1 MINPYQLTISKIFF
15 GLLNFCALEKNY
27 IKNRTVIMKRIL
39 ITSALPYI
47 NGIKHLGNLV
57 GSQLPADVYAR
68 FMRAKGHEVAF
79 ICATDEH
86 GTPAELAAIDN
97 NTSTEEY
104 CEKMWQVQKDLS
116 EKFFLSFDF
125 FGRSSSPSNHEL
137 TKQFALQLNKNGLL
151 KRVEEKQLFSKEDNR
166 FLPDRYV
173 IGTCPECSYERARG
187 DQCENCTRQLEA
199 SELINPRS
207 VLSGSKNLEL
217 IKTDHLYLMQSKLKD
232 KLLAW
237 IESKNNWPIITTSI
251 AKKWLLDGEGLQDRS
266 ITRDLKWGIAVEKD
280 GRPWEGM
287 ENKVFYVWFDAPIAY
302 IASTLDWATSKK
314 QHPEYWKTWWLDDH
328 GAKDV
333 HYVQFMAKDNI
344 PFHTLSF
351 PATLLGAK
359 QSWKLVDYI
368 KGFNWLTYEGGK
380 FSTSQ
385 KRGVFMNQAI
395 DLFPSDYWRWWLL
408 SNAPENADS
417 DFTWTSF
424 QSCIN
429 KDLADVLG
437 NFVSR
442 LAKFAASKFGEA
454 IPKGSKYTNEEFE
467 AISEIEKI
475 FKDYNDAMTKIE
487 IRKAT
492 SHLRKIWSKGNEYLQ
507 RSQPWMKIKTN
518 EAEAAKIVRFGF
530 NLMLFYSEISEP
542 FIPET
547 CLKIKSCVGKSKDSV
562 EWSFFKDDFETI
574 FERVKFG
581 AKFKPLQNLFKK
593 IDNKEA
599 LDLEK
604 RFAGTDD

>member
-1 MINPYQLTISKIFF
+1 MF
-15 GLLNFCALEKNY
+15 GHVHLCTLKKTKLRIIDNQ
-27 IKNRTVIMKRIL
+27 MKRIL

-57 GSQLPADVYAR
+57 GSQLPADLYAR

-86 GTPAELAAIDN
+86 GTPAELAAIEN
-97 NTSTEEY
+97 KTSTDEY
-104 CEKMWQVQKDLS
+104 CRKMWQTQKELS

-137 TKQFALQLNKNGLL
+137 TKSFALNLDKNGLL
-151 KRVEEKQLFSKEDNR
+151 KIVEEKQLYSKEEKR

-173 IGTCPECSYERARG
+173 IGTCPECSYEKARG

-199 SELINPRS
+199 SELINPSS

-217 IKTDHLYLMQSKLKD
+217 IKTKHLYLMQSKLKE
-232 KLLAW
+232 KLWAW
-237 IESKNNWPIITTSI
+237 VESNKHWPILTTSI
-251 AKKWLLDGEGLQDRS
+251 AKKWLMDGDGLQDRS
-266 ITRDLKWGIAVEKD
+266 ITRDLSWGIPVEKD
-280 GRPWEGM
+280 GKPWKEM

-302 IASTLDWATSKK
+302 ISSTIDWANDTKK
-314 QHPEYWKTWWLDDH
+314 HSDFWKSWWLNDH
-328 GAKDV
+328 GAEDV

-351 PATLLGAK
+351 PATLLGAD

-368 KGFNWLTYEGGK
+368 KGFNWLTYDGGK

-395 DLFPSDYWRWWLL
+395 DLFPSDCWRWWLL
-408 SNAPENADS
+408 SNAPETSDA
-417 DFTWTSF
+417 DFTWRSF
-424 QSCIN
+424 QACIN

-442 LAKFAASKFGEA
+442 LTKFSLSKFGTT
-454 IPKGSKYTNEEFE
+454 IPVGAQYTEEEFHT
-467 AISEIEKI
+467 INEIEKV
-475 FKDYNDAMTKIE
+475 FTMYDDAMSRIE
-487 IRKAT
+487 IRKAA
-492 SHLRKIWSKGNEYLQ
+492 SHLRKIWSIGNEYLQ
-507 RSQPWMKIKTN
+507 RSQPWVKIKTN
-518 EAEAAKIVRFGF
+518 EAEAAKVLRFGF
-530 NLMLFYSEISEP
+530 NLMLFFSQISEP

-547 CLKIKSCVGKSKDSV
+547 SSKIKSCLGKSNDKIQ
-562 EWSFFKDDFETI
+562 WNSFKEDFASIFKKIEFGDDFEPI
-574 FERVKFG
+574 D
-581 AKFKPLQNLFKK
+581 NLFTK
-593 IDNKEA
+593 ISDGEA
-599 LDLEK
+599 QELEK
-604 RFAGTDD
+604 RFAGVND

>member
-1 MINPYQLTISKIFF
+1 
-15 GLLNFCALEKNY
+15 
-27 IKNRTVIMKRIL
+27 MKRIL

-57 GSQLPADVYAR
+57 GSQLPADLYAR
-68 FMRAKGHEVAF
+68 YKRAKGHEVAF

-86 GTPAELAAIDN
+86 GTPAELAAIEKK
-97 NTSTEEY
+97 TSTEEY
-104 CEKMWQVQKDLS
+104 CRGMWQIQKTLS
-116 EKFFLSFDF
+116 ERFFLSFDF

-137 TKQFALQLNKNGLL
+137 TKLFAVNLDKNDLL
-151 KRVEEKQLFSKEDNR
+151 KRVEERQLFSREDKR

-173 IGTCPECSYERARG
+173 VGTCPECSYEGARG

-199 SELINPRS
+199 SELISPRS
-207 VLSGSKNLEL
+207 VLSGSKDLEL
-217 IKTDHLYLMQSKLKD
+217 IKTEHLYLMQSKLKD
-232 KLLAW
+232 QLLAW
-237 IESKNNWPIITTSI
+237 IESNKNWPILTTSI
-251 AKKWLLDGEGLQDRS
+251 AKKWLIDGDGLKDRS
-266 ITRDLKWGIAVEKD
+266 ITRDLNWGIPVEKE
-280 GRPWEGM
+280 GQPWEGM

-302 IASTLDWATSKK
+302 ISSTIDWAASKK
-314 QHPEYWKTWWLDDH
+314 MHSDYWKSWWLNDH

-351 PATLLGAK
+351 PATLLGAN

-368 KGFNWLTYEGGK
+368 KGFNWLTYDGGK

-385 KRGVFMNQAI
+385 KRGVFMDQAL

-408 SNAPENADS
+408 SNAPETSDA

-442 LAKFAASKFGEA
+442 LTKFAL
-454 IPKGSKYTNEEFE
+454 SKYGKTIPEGKKYTQHEFDTV
-467 AISEIEKI
+467 SEIETI
-475 FKDYNDAMTKIE
+475 FESYDEAMTKIE
-487 IRKAT
+487 IRKAA
-492 SHLRKIWSKGNEYLQ
+492 SHLRKIWSIGNEYLQ
-507 RSQPWMKIKTN
+507 RSQPWMIIKTD
-518 EAEAAKIVRFGF
+518 EAEAAKAIRFAF
-530 NLMLFYSEISEP
+530 NLMLFFSEISEP

-547 CLKIKSCVGKSKDSV
+547 ATKIKTCLGKSEAKIQWPSLG
-562 EWSFFKDDFETI
+562 ENFASI
-574 FERVKFG
+574 FEKVEVGEKFN
-581 AKFKPLQNLFKK
+581 PIENLFTK
-593 IDNKEA
+593 IEDGQANS
-599 LDLEK
+599 LEK
-604 RFAGTDD
+604 QFAGN

>member
-1 MINPYQLTISKIFF
+1 
-15 GLLNFCALEKNY
+15 
-27 IKNRTVIMKRIL
+27 MKRIL

-57 GSQLPADVYAR
+57 GSQLPADLYAR
-68 FMRAKGHEVAF
+68 YKRAKGHEVAF

-86 GTPAELAAIDN
+86 GTPAELAAIEN
-97 NTSTEEY
+97 QTSTEEY
-104 CEKMWQVQKDLS
+104 CRGMWQIQKSLS
-116 EKFFLSFDF
+116 EQFFLSFDF

-137 TKQFALQLNKNGLL
+137 TKLFAVNLDKNDLL
-151 KRVEEKQLFSKEDNR
+151 KRVEERQLFSREDKR

-173 IGTCPECSYERARG
+173 VGTCPECSYEGARG
-187 DQCENCTRQLEA
+187 DQCENCTRQLDA
-199 SELINPRS
+199 SELISPRS
-207 VLSGSKNLEL
+207 VLSGSKDLEL
-217 IKTDHLYLMQSKLKD
+217 IKTEHLYLMQSKLKD
-232 KLLAW
+232 QLLAW
-237 IESKNNWPIITTSI
+237 IASNKSWPILTTSI
-251 AKKWLLDGEGLQDRS
+251 AKKWLIDGDGLKDRS
-266 ITRDLKWGIAVEKD
+266 ITRDLNWGIPVEKE

-302 IASTLDWATSKK
+302 ISSTIDWAASKK
-314 QHPEYWKTWWLDDH
+314 MHSDYWKSWWLNDH

-333 HYVQFMAKDNI
+333 YYVQFMAKDNI

-351 PATLLGAK
+351 PATLLGAN

-385 KRGVFMNQAI
+385 KRGVFMDQAL

-408 SNAPENADS
+408 SNAPETSDA

-442 LAKFAASKFGEA
+442 LTKFAL
-454 IPKGSKYTNEEFE
+454 SKYGKKIPEGKKYTQHEFDTVL
-467 AISEIEKI
+467 EIEKI
-475 FKDYNDAMTKIE
+475 FKNYDEAMTKIE
-487 IRKAT
+487 IRKAA
-492 SHLRKIWSKGNEYLQ
+492 SHLRKIWSIGNEYLQ
-507 RSQPWMKIKTN
+507 RSQPWMIIKTD
-518 EAEAAKIVRFGF
+518 EAEAAKAIRFAF
-530 NLMLFYSEISEP
+530 NLMLFFSDISEP

-547 CLKIKSCVGKSKDSV
+547 ATKIKNCLGKSEDKIQWPSL
-562 EWSFFKDDFETI
+562 EENFTSI
-574 FERVKFG
+574 FEKVEVGQEFN
-581 AKFKPLQNLFKK
+581 PIENLFTK
-593 IDNKEA
+593 IEDDKTMS
-599 LDLEK
+599 LEK
-604 RFAGTDD
+604 KFAGNQM

>member
-1 MINPYQLTISKIFF
+1 
-15 GLLNFCALEKNY
+15 
-27 IKNRTVIMKRIL
+27 MKRIL

-57 GSQLPADVYAR
+57 GSQLPADLYAR
-68 FMRAKGHEVAF
+68 YKRAKGHEVAF

-86 GTPAELAAIDN
+86 GTPAELAAIEKQ
-97 NTSTEEY
+97 TSTEEY
-104 CEKMWQVQKDLS
+104 CRGMWQIQKNLS
-116 EKFFLSFDF
+116 ERFFLSFDF

-137 TKQFALQLNKNGLL
+137 TKLFAVNLDKNHLL
-151 KRVEEKQLFSKEDNR
+151 KRVEERQLFSRKDKR

-173 IGTCPECSYERARG
+173 VGTCPECSYEGARG

-199 SELINPRS
+199 SELISPRS
-207 VLSGSKNLEL
+207 VLSGSKDLEL
-217 IKTDHLYLMQSKLKD
+217 IKTEHLYLMQSKLKD
-232 KLLAW
+232 QLLAW
-237 IESKNNWPIITTSI
+237 IESNKNWPILTTSI
-251 AKKWLLDGEGLQDRS
+251 AKKWLIDGDGLKDRS
-266 ITRDLKWGIAVEKD
+266 ITRDLNWGIPVERE

-302 IASTLDWATSKK
+302 ISSTIDWAASKK
-314 QHPEYWKTWWLDDH
+314 MHSDYWKSWWLNDH

-351 PATLLGAK
+351 PATLIGAN

-368 KGFNWLTYEGGK
+368 KGFNWLTYDGGK

-385 KRGVFMNQAI
+385 KRGVFMDQAL

-408 SNAPENADS
+408 SNAPETSDA

-442 LAKFAASKFGEA
+442 LTKFAL
-454 IPKGSKYTNEEFE
+454 SKYGKTIPEGKKYTQHEFDT
-467 AISEIEKI
+467 ISEIEKI
-475 FKDYNDAMTKIE
+475 FESYDEAMTKIE
-487 IRKAT
+487 IRKAA
-492 SHLRKIWSKGNEYLQ
+492 SHLRKIWSIGNEYLQ
-507 RSQPWMKIKTN
+507 RSQPWMIIKTD
-518 EAEAAKIVRFGF
+518 EAEAAKAIRFAF
-530 NLMLFYSEISEP
+530 NLMLFFSEISEP

-547 CLKIKSCVGKSKDSV
+547 ATKIKTCLGKSEAKIQWPFLGENFTS
-562 EWSFFKDDFETI
+562 I
-574 FERVKFG
+574 FEKVKVGEEFS
-581 AKFKPLQNLFKK
+581 PIENLFTK
-593 IDNKEA
+593 IEDGQANS
-599 LDLEK
+599 LEK
-604 RFAGTDD
+604 QFAGNE

>member
-1 MINPYQLTISKIFF
+1 
-15 GLLNFCALEKNY
+15 
-27 IKNRTVIMKRIL
+27 MKRIL

-57 GSQLPADVYAR
+57 GSQLPADLYAR
-68 FMRAKGHEVAF
+68 YKRAKGHEVAF

-86 GTPAELAAIDN
+86 GTPAELAAIEN
-97 NTSTEEY
+97 KTSTEEY
-104 CEKMWQVQKDLS
+104 CRGMWQIQKSLS
-116 EKFFLSFDF
+116 EQFFLSFDF

-137 TKQFALQLNKNGLL
+137 TKLFAVNLDKNDLL
-151 KRVEEKQLFSKEDNR
+151 KRVEERQLFSREDKR

-173 IGTCPECSYERARG
+173 VGTCPECSYEGARG
-187 DQCENCTRQLEA
+187 DQCENCTRQLDA
-199 SELINPRS
+199 SELISPRS
-207 VLSGSKNLEL
+207 VLSGSKDLEL
-217 IKTDHLYLMQSKLKD
+217 IKTEHLYLMQSKLKD
-232 KLLAW
+232 QLLAW
-237 IESKNNWPIITTSI
+237 IASNKNWPILTTSI
-251 AKKWLLDGEGLQDRS
+251 AKKWLIDGDGLKDRS
-266 ITRDLKWGIAVEKD
+266 ITRDLNWGIPVEKE

-302 IASTLDWATSKK
+302 ISSTIDWAASKK
-314 QHPEYWKTWWLDDH
+314 MHSDYWKSWWLNDH

-333 HYVQFMAKDNI
+333 YYVQFMAKDNI

-351 PATLLGAK
+351 PATLLGAN

-385 KRGVFMNQAI
+385 KRGVFMDQAL

-408 SNAPENADS
+408 SNAPETSDA

-442 LAKFAASKFGEA
+442 LTKFVL
-454 IPKGSKYTNEEFE
+454 SKYGKKIPEGKKYTQLEFDTVL
-467 AISEIEKI
+467 EIEKI
-475 FKDYNDAMTKIE
+475 FKNYDEAMTKIE
-487 IRKAT
+487 IRKAA
-492 SHLRKIWSKGNEYLQ
+492 SHLRKIWSIGNEYLQ
-507 RSQPWMKIKTN
+507 RSQPWMIIKTD
-518 EAEAAKIVRFGF
+518 EAEAAKAIRFAF
-530 NLMLFYSEISEP
+530 NLMLFFSDISEP

-547 CLKIKSCVGKSKDSV
+547 ATKIKNCLGKSEDKIQWPSL
-562 EWSFFKDDFETI
+562 EENFISI
-574 FERVKFG
+574 FEKVEVGQEFN
-581 AKFKPLQNLFKK
+581 PVENLFTK
-593 IDNKEA
+593 IEDAETVG
-599 LDLEK
+599 LEK
-604 RFAGTDD
+604 KFAGNQ

>member
-1 MINPYQLTISKIFF
+1 
-15 GLLNFCALEKNY
+15 
-27 IKNRTVIMKRIL
+27 MKRIL

-57 GSQLPADVYAR
+57 GSQLPADLYAR
-68 FMRAKGHEVAF
+68 YKRAKGHEVAF

-86 GTPAELAAIDN
+86 GTPAELAAIEN
-97 NTSTEEY
+97 QTSTEEY
-104 CEKMWQVQKDLS
+104 CRGMWQIQKSLS
-116 EKFFLSFDF
+116 EQFFLSFDF

-137 TKQFALQLNKNGLL
+137 TKLFAVNLDKNDLL
-151 KRVEEKQLFSKEDNR
+151 KRVEERQLFSREDKR

-173 IGTCPECSYERARG
+173 VGTCPECSYEGARG
-187 DQCENCTRQLEA
+187 DQCENCTRQLDA
-199 SELINPRS
+199 SELISPRS
-207 VLSGSKNLEL
+207 VLSGSKDLEL
-217 IKTDHLYLMQSKLKD
+217 IKTEHLYLMQSKLKD
-232 KLLAW
+232 QLLAW
-237 IESKNNWPIITTSI
+237 IASNKNWPILTTSI
-251 AKKWLLDGEGLQDRS
+251 AKKWLIDGDGLKDRS
-266 ITRDLKWGIAVEKD
+266 ITRDLNWGIPVEKE

-302 IASTLDWATSKK
+302 ISSTIDWAASKK
-314 QHPEYWKTWWLDDH
+314 MHSDYWKSWWLNDH

-333 HYVQFMAKDNI
+333 YYVQFMAKDNI

-351 PATLLGAK
+351 PATLLGAN

-385 KRGVFMNQAI
+385 KRGVFMDQAL

-408 SNAPENADS
+408 SNAPETSDA

-442 LAKFAASKFGEA
+442 LTKFAL
-454 IPKGSKYTNEEFE
+454 SKYGKKIPEGKKYTQLEFDTVL
-467 AISEIEKI
+467 EIEKI
-475 FKDYNDAMTKIE
+475 FKNYDEAMTKIE
-487 IRKAT
+487 IRKAA
-492 SHLRKIWSKGNEYLQ
+492 SHLRKIWSIGNEYLQ
-507 RSQPWMKIKTN
+507 RSQPWMIIKTD
-518 EAEAAKIVRFGF
+518 EAEAAKAIRFAF
-530 NLMLFYSEISEP
+530 NLMLFFSDISEP

-547 CLKIKSCVGKSKDSV
+547 ATKIKNCLGKSEDKIQWPSL
-562 EWSFFKDDFETI
+562 EENFISI
-574 FERVKFG
+574 FEKVEVGQEFN
-581 AKFKPLQNLFKK
+581 PIENLFTK
-593 IDNKEA
+593 IEDGEA
-599 LDLEK
+599 MSLEK
-604 RFAGTDD
+604 KFAGNQ

>member
-1 MINPYQLTISKIFF
+1 
-15 GLLNFCALEKNY
+15 
-27 IKNRTVIMKRIL
+27 MKRIL

-57 GSQLPADVYAR
+57 GSQLPADLYAR
-68 FMRAKGHEVAF
+68 YKRAKGHEVAF

-86 GTPAELAAIDN
+86 GTPAELAAIEKQI
-97 NTSTEEY
+97 STEEY
-104 CEKMWQVQKDLS
+104 CRGMWQIQKSLS
-116 EKFFLSFDF
+116 EQFFLSFDF

-137 TKQFALQLNKNGLL
+137 TKLFAVNLDKNDLL
-151 KRVEEKQLFSKEDNR
+151 KRVEERQLFSREDKR

-173 IGTCPECSYERARG
+173 VGICPECSYEGARG
-187 DQCENCTRQLEA
+187 DQCENCTRQLDA
-199 SELINPRS
+199 SELISPRS
-207 VLSGSKNLEL
+207 VLSGSKDLEL
-217 IKTDHLYLMQSKLKD
+217 IKTEHLYLMQSKLKD
-232 KLLAW
+232 QLLAW
-237 IESKNNWPIITTSI
+237 IASNKNWPILITSI
-251 AKKWLLDGEGLQDRS
+251 AKKWLIDGDGLKDRS
-266 ITRDLKWGIAVEKD
+266 ITRDLSWGIPVEKE

-302 IASTLDWATSKK
+302 ISSTIDWAASKK
-314 QHPEYWKTWWLDDH
+314 MHSDYWKSWWLNDH

-333 HYVQFMAKDNI
+333 YYVQFMAKDNI

-351 PATLLGAK
+351 PATLLGAN

-385 KRGVFMNQAI
+385 KRGVFMDQAL

-408 SNAPENADS
+408 SNAPETSDA

-442 LAKFAASKFGEA
+442 LTKFVL
-454 IPKGSKYTNEEFE
+454 SKYGKKIPEGKKYTQHEFDTVL
-467 AISEIEKI
+467 EIEKI
-475 FKDYNDAMTKIE
+475 FKNYDEAMTKIE
-487 IRKAT
+487 IRKAA
-492 SHLRKIWSKGNEYLQ
+492 SHLRKIWSIGNEYLQ
-507 RSQPWMKIKTN
+507 RSQPWMVIKTD
-518 EAEAAKIVRFGF
+518 EAEAAKAIRFAF
-530 NLMLFYSEISEP
+530 NLMLFFSDISEP

-547 CLKIKSCVGKSKDSV
+547 ATKIKNCLGNSADKIQWPSLEENFTS
-562 EWSFFKDDFETI
+562 I
-574 FERVKFG
+574 FEKVEVGQEFN
-581 AKFKPLQNLFKK
+581 PIENLFTK
-593 IDNKEA
+593 IEDGETVS
-599 LDLEK
+599 LEK
-604 RFAGTDD
+604 KFAGNQ

>member
-1 MINPYQLTISKIFF
+1 
-15 GLLNFCALEKNY
+15 
-27 IKNRTVIMKRIL
+27 MKRIL

-57 GSQLPADVYAR
+57 GSQLPADLYAR
-68 FMRAKGHEVAF
+68 YMRAKGHEVAF

-86 GTPAELAAIDN
+86 GTPAELAAIEN
-97 NTSTEEY
+97 QTSTEEY
-104 CEKMWQVQKDLS
+104 CREMWQVQRDLS
-116 EKFFLSFDF
+116 ERFFLSFDF
-125 FGRSSSPSNHEL
+125 FGRSSSTSNHEL
-137 TKQFALQLNKNGLL
+137 TKMFALNLDKNGLL
-151 KRVEEKQLFSKEDNR
+151 KTVEERQLYSKEDKR

-207 VLSGSKNLEL
+207 ALSGSKKLEL
-217 IKTDHLYLMQSKLKD
+217 VKTNHLYLMQSKLKD
-232 KLLAW
+232 RLLAW
-237 IESKNNWPIITTSI
+237 IESNKNWPILTTSI
-251 AKKWLLDGEGLQDRS
+251 AKKWLMDGEGLQDRS
-266 ITRDLKWGIAVEKD
+266 ITRDLDWGIPVEKD

-302 IASTLDWATSKK
+302 ISSTIDWATSKK
-314 QHPEYWKTWWLDDH
+314 ESPDYWKSWWLNEH
-328 GAKDV
+328 GARDV

-351 PATLLGAK
+351 PATLLGAN

-385 KRGVFMNQAI
+385 KRGVFMNQAL

-408 SNAPENADS
+408 SNAPETSDS
-417 DFTWTSF
+417 DFTWKSF

-442 LAKFAASKFGEA
+442 LTKFTLSKFGKA
-454 IPKGSKYTNEEFE
+454 LPKGMQYTQEEFDT
-467 AISEIEKI
+467 ISEIEKT
-475 FKDYNDAMTKIE
+475 FKNYDDAMTKIE

-492 SHLRKIWSKGNEYLQ
+492 SHLRKIWSIGNEYLQ
-507 RSQPWMKIKTN
+507 RTQPWMVIKTD
-518 EAEAAKIVRFGF
+518 EAKAAKIVRFGF
-530 NLMLFYSEISEP
+530 NLMLFFSEISEP

-547 CLKIKSCVGKSKDSV
+547 TIKIKNCLDKSLDQV
-562 EWSFFKDDFETI
+562 QWACFKRNFSSI
-574 FERVKFG
+574 FERVEIG
-581 AKFKPLQNLFKK
+581 DEFKPIENLFKK
-593 IDNKEA
+593 IEDSHA
-599 LDLEK
+599 QDLEK
-604 RFAGTDD
+604 RFRGTDN

>member
-1 MINPYQLTISKIFF
+1 
-15 GLLNFCALEKNY
+15 
-27 IKNRTVIMKRIL
+27 MKRIL

-57 GSQLPADVYAR
+57 GSQLPADLYAR
-68 FMRAKGHEVAF
+68 YKRAKGHEVAF

-86 GTPAELAAIDN
+86 GTPAELAAIEN
-97 NTSTEEY
+97 QTSTEEY
-104 CEKMWQVQKDLS
+104 CRGMWQIQKSLS
-116 EKFFLSFDF
+116 EQFFLSFDF

-137 TKQFALQLNKNGLL
+137 TKLFAVNLDKNDLL
-151 KRVEEKQLFSKEDNR
+151 KRVEERQLFSREDKR

-173 IGTCPECSYERARG
+173 VGTCPECSYEGARG
-187 DQCENCTRQLEA
+187 DQCENCTRQLDA
-199 SELINPRS
+199 SELISPRS
-207 VLSGSKNLEL
+207 VLSGSKDLEL
-217 IKTDHLYLMQSKLKD
+217 IKTEHLYLMQSKLKD
-232 KLLAW
+232 QLLAW
-237 IESKNNWPIITTSI
+237 IESKKNWPILITSI
-251 AKKWLLDGEGLQDRS
+251 AKKWLIDGDGLKDRS
-266 ITRDLKWGIAVEKD
+266 ITRDLNWGIPVEKE

-302 IASTLDWATSKK
+302 ISSTIDWAASKK
-314 QHPEYWKTWWLDDH
+314 MHSDYWKSWWLNDQ

-333 HYVQFMAKDNI
+333 YYVQFMAKDNI

-351 PATLLGAK
+351 PATLLGAN

-385 KRGVFMNQAI
+385 KRGVFMDQAL

-408 SNAPENADS
+408 SNAPETSDA

-442 LAKFAASKFGEA
+442 LTKFAL
-454 IPKGSKYTNEEFE
+454 SKYGKKIPEGKKYTQHEFDTVL
-467 AISEIEKI
+467 EIEKI
-475 FKDYNDAMTKIE
+475 FKNYDEAMTKIE
-487 IRKAT
+487 IRKAA
-492 SHLRKIWSKGNEYLQ
+492 SHLRKIWSIGNEYLQ
-507 RSQPWMKIKTN
+507 RSQPWMIIKTD
-518 EAEAAKIVRFGF
+518 EAEAAKAIRFAF
-530 NLMLFYSEISEP
+530 NLMLFFSDISEP

-547 CLKIKSCVGKSKDSV
+547 ATKIKNCLGKSEDKIQWPSL
-562 EWSFFKDDFETI
+562 EENFTSI
-574 FERVKFG
+574 FEKVEVGQEFN
-581 AKFKPLQNLFKK
+581 PIENLFTK
-593 IDNKEA
+593 IEDGETMS
-599 LDLEK
+599 LEK
-604 RFAGTDD
+604 KFAGNQ

>member
-1 MINPYQLTISKIFF
+1 
-15 GLLNFCALEKNY
+15 
-27 IKNRTVIMKRIL
+27 MKRIL

-57 GSQLPADVYAR
+57 GSQLPADLYAR
-68 FMRAKGHEVAF
+68 YKRAKGHEVAF

-86 GTPAELAAIDN
+86 GTPAELAAIEN
-97 NTSTEEY
+97 QTSTEEY
-104 CEKMWQVQKDLS
+104 CRGMWQIQKSLS
-116 EKFFLSFDF
+116 EQFFLSFDF

-137 TKQFALQLNKNGLL
+137 TKLFAVNLDKNDLL
-151 KRVEEKQLFSKEDNR
+151 KRVEERQLFSREDKR

-173 IGTCPECSYERARG
+173 VGTCPECSYEGARG
-187 DQCENCTRQLEA
+187 DQCENCTRQLDA
-199 SELINPRS
+199 SELISPRS
-207 VLSGSKNLEL
+207 VLSGSKDLEL
-217 IKTDHLYLMQSKLKD
+217 IKTEHLYLMQSKLKD
-232 KLLAW
+232 QLLAW
-237 IESKNNWPIITTSI
+237 IASNKSWPILTTSI
-251 AKKWLLDGEGLQDRS
+251 AKKWLIDGDGLKDRS
-266 ITRDLKWGIAVEKD
+266 ITRDLNWGIPVEKE

-302 IASTLDWATSKK
+302 ISSTIDWAASKK
-314 QHPEYWKTWWLDDH
+314 MHSDYWKSWWLNDH

-333 HYVQFMAKDNI
+333 YYVQFMAKDNI

-351 PATLLGAK
+351 PATLLGAN

-385 KRGVFMNQAI
+385 KRGVFMDQAL

-408 SNAPENADS
+408 SNAPETSDA

-442 LAKFAASKFGEA
+442 LTKFAL
-454 IPKGSKYTNEEFE
+454 SKYGKKIPEGKKYTQLEFDTVL
-467 AISEIEKI
+467 EIEKI
-475 FKDYNDAMTKIE
+475 FKNYDEAMTKIE
-487 IRKAT
+487 IRKAA
-492 SHLRKIWSKGNEYLQ
+492 SHLRKIWSIGNEYLQ
-507 RSQPWMKIKTN
+507 RSQPWMIIKTD
-518 EAEAAKIVRFGF
+518 EAEAAKAIRFAF
-530 NLMLFYSEISEP
+530 NLMLFFSDISEP

-547 CLKIKSCVGKSKDSV
+547 ATKIKNCLGKSADKIQWPSL
-562 EWSFFKDDFETI
+562 EENFTSI
-574 FERVKFG
+574 FEKVEVGQEFN
-581 AKFKPLQNLFKK
+581 PIENLFTK
-593 IDNKEA
+593 IEDDKTMS
-599 LDLEK
+599 LEK
-604 RFAGTDD
+604 KFAGNQM

>member
-1 MINPYQLTISKIFF
+1 MHLCTLKKIE
-15 GLLNFCALEKNY
+15 LKIE
-27 IKNRTVIMKRIL
+27 IVIMKRIL

-57 GSQLPADVYAR
+57 GSQLPADLYAR
-68 FMRAKGHEVAF
+68 YNRAKGHEVAF

-86 GTPAELAAIDN
+86 GTPAELAAIEN
-97 NTSTEEY
+97 QTSTEEY
-104 CEKMWQVQKDLS
+104 CRGMWQIQKSLS
-116 EKFFLSFDF
+116 EQFFLSFDF

-137 TKQFALQLNKNGLL
+137 TKLFAVNLDKNDLL
-151 KRVEEKQLFSKEDNR
+151 KRVEERQLFSREDKR

-173 IGTCPECSYERARG
+173 VGTCPECSYEGARG
-187 DQCENCTRQLEA
+187 DQCENCTRQLDA
-199 SELINPRS
+199 SELISPRS
-207 VLSGSKNLEL
+207 VLSGSKDLEL
-217 IKTDHLYLMQSKLKD
+217 IKTEHLYLMQSKLKD
-232 KLLAW
+232 QLLAW
-237 IESKNNWPIITTSI
+237 IASNKSWPILTTSI
-251 AKKWLLDGEGLQDRS
+251 AKKWLIDGDGLKDRS
-266 ITRDLKWGIAVEKD
+266 ITRDLNWGIPVEKE

-302 IASTLDWATSKK
+302 ISSTIDWAASKK
-314 QHPEYWKTWWLDDH
+314 MHSDYWKSWWLNDH

-333 HYVQFMAKDNI
+333 YYVQFMAKDNI

-351 PATLLGAK
+351 PATLLGAN

-385 KRGVFMNQAI
+385 KRGVFMDQAL

-408 SNAPENADS
+408 SNAPETSDA

-442 LAKFAASKFGEA
+442 LTKFAL
-454 IPKGSKYTNEEFE
+454 SKYGKKIPEGKKYTQLEFDTVL
-467 AISEIEKI
+467 EIEKI
-475 FKDYNDAMTKIE
+475 FKNYDEAMTKIE
-487 IRKAT
+487 IRKAA
-492 SHLRKIWSKGNEYLQ
+492 SHLRKIWSIGNEYLQ
-507 RSQPWMKIKTN
+507 RSQPWMVIKTD
-518 EAEAAKIVRFGF
+518 EAEAAKAIRFAF
-530 NLMLFYSEISEP
+530 NLMLFFSDISEP

-547 CLKIKSCVGKSKDSV
+547 ATKIKNCLGKSADKIQWPSL
-562 EWSFFKDDFETI
+562 EENFTSI
-574 FERVKFG
+574 FEKVEVGQEFN
-581 AKFKPLQNLFKK
+581 PIENLFTK
-593 IDNKEA
+593 IEDDKTMS
-599 LDLEK
+599 LEK
-604 RFAGTDD
+604 KFAGNQM

>member
-1 MINPYQLTISKIFF
+1 MHLCTLKKIE
-15 GLLNFCALEKNY
+15 LKIE
-27 IKNRTVIMKRIL
+27 IVIMKRIL

-57 GSQLPADVYAR
+57 GSQLPADLYAR
-68 FMRAKGHEVAF
+68 YKRAKGHEVAF

-86 GTPAELAAIDN
+86 GTPAELAAIEN
-97 NTSTEEY
+97 QTSTEEY
-104 CEKMWQVQKDLS
+104 CRGMWQIQKSLS
-116 EKFFLSFDF
+116 EQFFLSFDF

-137 TKQFALQLNKNGLL
+137 TKLFAVNLDKNDLL
-151 KRVEEKQLFSKEDNR
+151 KRVEERQLFSREDKR

-173 IGTCPECSYERARG
+173 VGTCPECSYEGARG
-187 DQCENCTRQLEA
+187 DQCENCTRQLDA
-199 SELINPRS
+199 SELISPRS
-207 VLSGSKNLEL
+207 VLSGSKDLEL
-217 IKTDHLYLMQSKLKD
+217 IKTEHLYLMQSKLKD
-232 KLLAW
+232 QLLAW
-237 IESKNNWPIITTSI
+237 IASNKNWPILTTSI
-251 AKKWLLDGEGLQDRS
+251 AKKWLIDGDGLKDRS
-266 ITRDLKWGIAVEKD
+266 ITRDLNWGIPVEKE

-302 IASTLDWATSKK
+302 ISSTIDWAASKK
-314 QHPEYWKTWWLDDH
+314 MHSDYWKSWWLNDH

-333 HYVQFMAKDNI
+333 YYVQFMAKDNI

-351 PATLLGAK
+351 PATLLGAN

-385 KRGVFMNQAI
+385 KRGVFMDQAL

-408 SNAPENADS
+408 SNAPETSDA

-442 LAKFAASKFGEA
+442 LTKFAL
-454 IPKGSKYTNEEFE
+454 SKYGKKIPEGKKYTQHEFDTVL
-467 AISEIEKI
+467 EIEKI
-475 FKDYNDAMTKIE
+475 FKNYDEAMTKIE
-487 IRKAT
+487 IRKAA
-492 SHLRKIWSKGNEYLQ
+492 SHLRKIWSIGNEYLQ
-507 RSQPWMKIKTN
+507 RSQPWMIIKTD
-518 EAEAAKIVRFGF
+518 EAEAAKAIRFAF
-530 NLMLFYSEISEP
+530 NLMLFFSDISEP

-547 CLKIKSCVGKSKDSV
+547 ATKIKNCLGKSADKIQWPSL
-562 EWSFFKDDFETI
+562 EENFTSI
-574 FERVKFG
+574 FEKVEVGQEFN
-581 AKFKPLQNLFKK
+581 PIENLFTK
-593 IDNKEA
+593 IEDDKTMS
-599 LDLEK
+599 LEK
-604 RFAGTDD
+604 KFAGNQM

>member
-1 MINPYQLTISKIFF
+1 
-15 GLLNFCALEKNY
+15 
-27 IKNRTVIMKRIL
+27 MKRIL

-57 GSQLPADVYAR
+57 GSQLPADLYAR
-68 FMRAKGHEVAF
+68 YKRAKGHEVAF

-86 GTPAELAAIDN
+86 GTPAELAAIEN
-97 NTSTEEY
+97 QTSTEEY
-104 CEKMWQVQKDLS
+104 CRGMWQIQKSLS
-116 EKFFLSFDF
+116 EQFFLSFDF

-137 TKQFALQLNKNGLL
+137 TKLFAVNLDKNDLL
-151 KRVEEKQLFSKEDNR
+151 KRVEERQLFSREDKR

-173 IGTCPECSYERARG
+173 VGTCPECSYEGARG
-187 DQCENCTRQLEA
+187 DQCENCTRQLDA
-199 SELINPRS
+199 SELISPRS
-207 VLSGSKNLEL
+207 VLSGSKDLEL
-217 IKTDHLYLMQSKLKD
+217 IKTEHLYLMQSKLKD
-232 KLLAW
+232 QLLAW
-237 IESKNNWPIITTSI
+237 IASNKNWPILTTSI
-251 AKKWLLDGEGLQDRS
+251 AKKWLIDGDGLKDRS
-266 ITRDLKWGIAVEKD
+266 ITRDLNWGIPVEKE

-302 IASTLDWATSKK
+302 ISSTIDWAASKK
-314 QHPEYWKTWWLDDH
+314 MHSDYWKSWWLNDH

-333 HYVQFMAKDNI
+333 YYVQFMAKDNI

-351 PATLLGAK
+351 PATLLGAN

-385 KRGVFMNQAI
+385 KRGVFMDQAL

-408 SNAPENADS
+408 SNAPETSDA

-442 LAKFAASKFGEA
+442 LTKFALSKYGKKM
-454 IPKGSKYTNEEFE
+454 PKGKKYTQLEFDTVL
-467 AISEIEKI
+467 EIEKI
-475 FKDYNDAMTKIE
+475 FKNYDEAMTKIE
-487 IRKAT
+487 IRKAA
-492 SHLRKIWSKGNEYLQ
+492 SHLRKIWSIGNEYLQ
-507 RSQPWMKIKTN
+507 RSQPWMIIKTD
-518 EAEAAKIVRFGF
+518 EAEAAKAIRFAF
-530 NLMLFYSEISEP
+530 NLMLFFSDISEP

-547 CLKIKSCVGKSKDSV
+547 ATKIKNCLGKSADKIQWPSL
-562 EWSFFKDDFETI
+562 EENFTSI
-574 FERVKFG
+574 FEKVEVGQEFN
-581 AKFKPLQNLFKK
+581 PIENLFTK
-593 IDNKEA
+593 IEDDKTMS
-599 LDLEK
+599 LEK
-604 RFAGTDD
+604 KFAGNQM

>member
-1 MINPYQLTISKIFF
+1 
-15 GLLNFCALEKNY
+15 
-27 IKNRTVIMKRIL
+27 MKRIL

-57 GSQLPADVYAR
+57 GSQLPADLYAR
-68 FMRAKGHEVAF
+68 YKRAKGHEVAF

-86 GTPAELAAIDN
+86 GTPAELAAIEN
-97 NTSTEEY
+97 QTSTEEY
-104 CEKMWQVQKDLS
+104 CRGMWQIQKSLS
-116 EKFFLSFDF
+116 EQFFLSFDF

-137 TKQFALQLNKNGLL
+137 TKLFAVNLDKNDLL
-151 KRVEEKQLFSKEDNR
+151 KRVEERQLFSREDKR

-173 IGTCPECSYERARG
+173 VGTCPECSYEGARG
-187 DQCENCTRQLEA
+187 DQCENCTRQLDA
-199 SELINPRS
+199 SELISPRS
-207 VLSGSKNLEL
+207 VLSGSKDLEL
-217 IKTDHLYLMQSKLKD
+217 IKTEHLYLMQSKLKD
-232 KLLAW
+232 QLLAW
-237 IESKNNWPIITTSI
+237 IESKKNWPILITSI
-251 AKKWLLDGEGLQDRS
+251 AKKWLIDGDGLKDRS
-266 ITRDLKWGIAVEKD
+266 ITRDLNWGIPVEKE

-302 IASTLDWATSKK
+302 ISSTIDWAASKK
-314 QHPEYWKTWWLDDH
+314 MHSDYWKSWWLNDH

-333 HYVQFMAKDNI
+333 YYVQFMAKDNI

-351 PATLLGAK
+351 PATLLGAN

-385 KRGVFMNQAI
+385 KRGVFMDQAL

-408 SNAPENADS
+408 SNAPETSDA

-442 LAKFAASKFGEA
+442 LTKFAL
-454 IPKGSKYTNEEFE
+454 SKYGKKIPEGKKYTQHEFDTVL
-467 AISEIEKI
+467 EIEKI
-475 FKDYNDAMTKIE
+475 FKNYDEAMTKIE
-487 IRKAT
+487 IRKAA
-492 SHLRKIWSKGNEYLQ
+492 SHLRKIWSIGNEYLQ
-507 RSQPWMKIKTN
+507 RSQPWMIIKTD
-518 EAEAAKIVRFGF
+518 EAEAAKAIRFAF
-530 NLMLFYSEISEP
+530 NLMLFFSDISEP

-547 CLKIKSCVGKSKDSV
+547 ATKIKNCLGKSEDKIQWPSL
-562 EWSFFKDDFETI
+562 EENFTSI
-574 FERVKFG
+574 FEKVEVGQEFN
-581 AKFKPLQNLFKK
+581 PVENLFTK
-593 IDNKEA
+593 IDDGETMS
-599 LDLEK
+599 LEK
-604 RFAGTDD
+604 KFAGN